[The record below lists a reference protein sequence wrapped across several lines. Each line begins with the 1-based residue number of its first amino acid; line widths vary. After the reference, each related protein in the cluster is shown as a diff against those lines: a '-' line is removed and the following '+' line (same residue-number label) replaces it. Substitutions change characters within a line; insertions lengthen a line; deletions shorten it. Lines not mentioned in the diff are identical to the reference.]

1 MQNFTEIQTLMKSD
15 LEMMDSILT
24 RRLDSNVDLINQM
37 SQYIINSGGKRIRP
51 LLLLLCARA
60 TNYNGS
66 DHYSMAVVIEL
77 IHTATLLHDDVV
89 DASSTRRGQETSNE
103 IWGNAPSVLVGD
115 FLYSRAFEIM
125 VEPNSMQIMKVLSK
139 ATNQISEG
147 EVLQLLNIK
156 NAKVSQSEYFEVIE
170 EKTAC
175 LFKAACEIGGILA
188 KSDIKTISALGIYG
202 LHLGN
207 AFQIIDDTLDYE
219 SDSSIIGKEIGDD
232 LSEGK
237 VTLPMIYALEKTSGN
252 DKKILEKNKQL
263 KAQNKKEIVFQRLL
277 MGITKASLSTESFIS
292 AASFQETTRVL
303 TEASITG
310 RVDDL
315 RGLKENVIVGRLI
328 PAGTG
333 FKHHQEKRKKRV
345 ADSFMQTSEAEQ
357 ELSEQLSEVEA
368 EAEE

>member
-1 MQNFTEIQTLMKSD
+1 MQNFSEIQTLMKSD

-24 RRLDSNVDLINQM
+24 KRLDSNVDLINQM

-237 VTLPMIYALEKTSGN
+237 VTLPMIYAIEKTN
-252 DKKILEKNKQL
+252 KTENKILTDAIENADASNINQIVEILLDANAFKFSRDI
-263 KAQNKKEIVFQRLL
+263 AKKES
-277 MGITKASLSTESFIS
+277 TKALKSINPIQDSEYKTALKLLCKLSLERSS
-292 AASFQETTRVL
+292 
-303 TEASITG
+303 
-310 RVDDL
+310 
-315 RGLKENVIVGRLI
+315 
-328 PAGTG
+328 
-333 FKHHQEKRKKRV
+333 
-345 ADSFMQTSEAEQ
+345 
-357 ELSEQLSEVEA
+357 
-368 EAEE
+368 

>member
-1 MQNFTEIQTLMKSD
+1 MQNFSEIQTLMKSD

-24 RRLDSNVDLINQM
+24 KRLDSNVDLINQM

-175 LFKAACEIGGILA
+175 LFKAACEIGGIL
-188 KSDIKTISALGIYG
+188 SNSNIETISALGIYG

-252 DKKILEKNKQL
+252 EKKILVNAITNADSSNIDSIVDILLSVKAFEYSREIAKKQSL
-263 KAQNKKEIVFQRLL
+263 KALSSLNNIPESDYRSALKLL
-277 MGITKASLSTESFIS
+277 C
-292 AASFQETTRVL
+292 
-303 TEASITG
+303 
-310 RVDDL
+310 
-315 RGLKENVIVGRLI
+315 
-328 PAGTG
+328 
-333 FKHHQEKRKKRV
+333 
-345 ADSFMQTSEAEQ
+345 
-357 ELSEQLSEVEA
+357 ELSLERQS
-368 EAEE
+368 